1 MEEERL
7 RIGKVTAQDPSNR
20 LVRVLFEDVNIVSD
34 WMRVI
39 KNPPF
44 IPSKGA
50 IQQTELKGGGSGDG
64 SFEEHQH
71 DIIISPWFPDINDKV
86 LCIFDSGFSPTGYVL
101 GAL

>member
-7 RIGKVTAQDPSNR
+7 RIGKVTAQDPANR

-34 WMRVI
+34 WLKVI
-39 KNPPF
+39 RNPPF
-44 IPSKGA
+44 IPAKGA
-50 IQQTELKGGGSGDG
+50 IQQTELNGDG

-71 DIIISPWFPDINDKV
+71 DIVISPWFPDINDKV